1 MEAQAPSLGSFEVE
15 ERKKETLTFKNASFR
30 SVDWFVG
37 LKICFKFEPNLSK
50 NRLVGKNAVTRI
62 YGSCSL
68 LGYDTLDMIIE
79 IVLVASVPAP
89 QAVYVLQGIPSMLQ
103 VDLL

>member
-1 MEAQAPSLGSFEVE
+1 M
-15 ERKKETLTFKNASFR
+15 
-30 SVDWFVG
+30 DWFVG
-37 LKICFKFEPNLSK
+37 LKILSQNHSK

-68 LGYDTLDMIIE
+68 LGYGTLDMIIE